1 MLNVNL
7 NTTNQN
13 TATPPLTVTAQESSL
28 PEPVMTLLND
38 TTKLEAPYSPE
49 TLQALLQKQKAALRS
64 TPPNPGN
71 VESNISDAMLE
82 AIGKSTEDLSIL
94 QGWTEG
100 GAAMFNSAN
109 KVMFET
115 LKKLLQSSDE
125 TKKGFAREDLFQLAV
140 IDFMANNKNIPDDIK
155 AKMAHYL
162 ESTGSGSHGVHEQW
176 DGKKF
181 ADELKSVWDC
191 INTKAPENSLA
202 KNILNYLETEGG
214 GINALKNQYNTNF
227 DNTNGYAFRD
237 NFDKDN
243 YGLSPMLRL
252 AVMAK
257 FLTKNP
263 DIVQADLEMFMTGT
277 VKDIEDLISKH
288 LGSTTLEFLLK
299 EGNSPTGGWNIIGG
313 NGTEKIVDWT
323 GVGLDLDYFTDLY
336 TKFPSRV
343 LGDEDLKE
351 INRIGDNVKMIMQS
365 LKYWYQI
372 LRDER
377 VAIARNMS

>member
-140 IDFMANNKNIPDDIK
+140 IDFMANNENIQKEIK
-155 AKMAHYL
+155 DNMAHYL
-162 ESTGSGSHGVHEQW
+162 ESTGSGSHGIHEGWNGQ
-176 DGKKF
+176 KF
-181 ADELKSVWDC
+181 ADELQSVWGH
-191 INTKAPENSLA
+191 IKTHSQENSLS
-202 KNILNYLETEGG
+202 KEILNILDQNG
-214 GINALKNQYNTNF
+214 GIDALKTQYTSKF
-227 DNTNGYAFRD
+227 DDANGYAFRD
-237 NFDKDN
+237 NLDTGN

-288 LGSTTLEFLLK
+288 LGGSITLKSLLT
-299 EGNSPTGGWNIIGG
+299 EGEGGWKIIDGV
-313 NGTEKIVDWT
+313 NGTGKIVDWT
-323 GVGLDLDYFTDLY
+323 GVGLDLNYFTDLY

>member
-115 LKKLLQSSDE
+115 LKKLLQSSDK
-125 TKKGFAREDLFQLAV
+125 TQKGFALEDLFQLAV
-140 IDFMANNKNIPDDIK
+140 IDFMANNENIPNDIK

-162 ESTGSGSHGVHEQW
+162 ESTGSGSHGVHEGWNGQM
-176 DGKKF
+176 F
-181 ADELKSVWDC
+181 ANELQSVWDC
-191 INTKAPENSLA
+191 INNHSQENSLS
-202 KNILNYLETEGG
+202 KEILNILDQNG
-214 GINALKNQYNTNF
+214 GIDALKNQYTSKF
-227 DNTNGYAFRD
+227 DDANGYAFRTG
-237 NFDKDN
+237 FDKNN

-257 FLTKNP
+257 FLTENP

-288 LGSTTLEFLLK
+288 LGSTTLESLLK
-299 EGNSPTGGWNIIGG
+299 EGNTSTGGWNIIDG
-313 NGTEKIVDWT
+313 NGKGNIVDWT
-323 GVGLDLDYFTDLY
+323 GEGLDLNYFTDLY

-351 INRIGDNVKMIMQS
+351 INRIGDNIKMIMQS